1 MSADPTRSG
10 VPDGRWRQHV
20 QRRDVA
26 SHAGI
31 SQLPGERSGG
41 PVGRALCYI
50 ERHLRWEITIEEV
63 VGFSGVSRLHLL
75 RAFNAVTGH
84 PMMRYIRARRAGEMK
99 ACEVDDQQ
107 ARVDPPRF
115 EVGARLLIAGLTERH
130 DGQDRAA
137 AAGQWRRFA
146 AYFGNIAG
154 QVGRTAYGT
163 SYYTDEDGSVE
174 YLSGVQVADF
184 SSVPRNFGL
193 LCVPARR
200 CAVFLHRDHI
210 STLRDTWI
218 AIWNQWLPASG
229 HEVADAPFFERFSE
243 SFDPL
248 TGLGGAEIWVPIVA
262 GAGPRLA
269 AVPAGR
275 T

>member
-1 MSADPTRSG
+1 MIADPNRSG
-10 VPDGRWRQHV
+10 VLGGRWRK
-20 QRRDVA
+20 QRQLLDSA
-26 SHAGI
+26 SRIEVG
-31 SQLPGERSGG
+31 LPPRERSDG
-41 PVGRALCYI
+41 PVGRALWYI
-50 ERHLRWEITIEEV
+50 EHHLHWELTLEEV

-84 PMMRYIRARRAGEMK
+84 PMMRYIRARRAGEMQAWK
-99 ACEVDDQQ
+99 VDTQQ
-107 ARVDPPRF
+107 VRVDPPRF
-115 EVGARLLIAGLTERH
+115 ESGERLLIAGLTERH

-137 AAGQWRRFA
+137 ATGQWRRFA
-146 AYFGNIAG
+146 PYFGNIAG
-154 QVGRTAYGT
+154 QVGRMAYGT
-163 SYYTDEDGSVE
+163 SYYTDEDGNME

-210 STLRDTWI
+210 STIRDTWI

-229 HEVADAPFFERFSE
+229 HEVADAPFFERFGE

-262 GAGPRLA
+262 GGGPRLA
-269 AVPAGR
+269 AVSAGR